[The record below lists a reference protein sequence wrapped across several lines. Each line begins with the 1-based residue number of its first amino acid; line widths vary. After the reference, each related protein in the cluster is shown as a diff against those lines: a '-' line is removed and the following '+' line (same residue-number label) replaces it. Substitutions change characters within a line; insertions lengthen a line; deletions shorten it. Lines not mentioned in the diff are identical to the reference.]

1 METTNNTNG
10 VETIITPTVEP
21 NNNTNNTTDT
31 TPNNSE
37 DNSTNKTYKRTIL
50 RVTQNKTFGKNRY
63 TFEVDGEEFDTFNDK
78 GELIKSNT
86 ISKNIITLMKEIGS
100 KIPPLAAASAL
111 SSVDTKS
118 YINPK
123 FVSLILSYATI
134 TFERQFKT
142 KAEIQ
147 AGIKDE
153 DVSKSVRGDSYVTI
167 FKDITLNINEFSKT
181 MAIAM
186 LQDPENE
193 KNPLIMKDNNE
204 GGVQEVKNA
213 WDNLFK

>member
-1 METTNNTNG
+1 METTTINNGT
-10 VETIITPTVEP
+10 ETIITPNITP
-21 NNNTNNTTDT
+21 DT
-31 TPNNSE
+31 TPNNDE
-37 DNSTNKTYKRTIL
+37 GNNNAKTYKRTIL
-50 RVTQNKTFGKNRY
+50 RVTHNKNFGKNRY
-63 TFEVDGEEFDTFNDK
+63 SFEVDGEEFDTFNDK

-153 DVSKSVRGDSYVTI
+153 DVSKSVRGDSYITI
-167 FKDITLNINEFSKT
+167 FKDITLNINDFSKT
-181 MAIAM
+181 IAIAM

-193 KNPLIMKDNNE
+193 KNPLIMKDNANE
-204 GGVQEVKNA
+204 GGVKEVKSA
-213 WDNLFK
+213 WDSLFKKED